1 MIDTLPLSFLPAS
14 VGPLELL
21 LVLSVALVVF
31 GPKKLP
37 EAARTLGRVL
47 NRLRLAMDE
56 FKSQARLLEEEAL
69 PAKESEVRRSEIP
82 EKTSDERSADTQ
94 SHD

>member
-21 LVLSVALVVF
+21 LVLTVALVLF

-37 EAARTLGRVL
+37 EAARKLGRSL
-47 NRLRLAMDE
+47 NMLRRALDE
-56 FKSQARLLEEEAL
+56 FKAQVRLLEEEAP
-69 PAKESEVRRSEIP
+69 PAKESEIRRSEIP
-82 EKTSDERSADTQ
+82 EGVSDERSSDSRST
-94 SHD
+94 D